1 MTRTSKQ
8 ATTKETPIADEDL
21 SLWVDSAV
29 PALGCHTCKHT
40 SASGTLQRLLKAMAA
55 RGTHT
60 VTLRQLHAKL
70 REVHGDYKIGYWGFR
85 DHLRFCEKDLYAE
98 AKAAKIYA

>member
-1 MTRTSKQ
+1 MARTSKK
-8 ATTKETPIADEDL
+8 TTDKQPAIADEDL
-21 SLWVDSAV
+21 DSWVDSAV

-40 SASGTLQRLLKAMAA
+40 GAAGTLQRLLRAMAK
-55 RGTHT
+55 RGSHT

-85 DHLRFCEKDLYAE
+85 DHLRFCEKDLYAA